1 MLMADLW
8 RKPAVRTAMWLVA
21 CAALVPACSSQAPSP
36 ATPVPTAVH
45 YEGARLIVGDAS
57 APIERAAFVVH
68 GGRIV
73 RVGRQGGI
81 EVPPGASRVDLAGKT
96 VMPALVSAHMHI
108 GFLAG
113 NDFGPQH
120 YTRDE
125 IVEQLRRYAYYGLG
139 AVFSVGTDVGPLS
152 FEIEKAPPPDGARL
166 LTAGR
171 GMAAPDGGPGIPS
184 IANTSYPITTVEEGR
199 ARVRELKALGAH
211 AVKIWVDDR
220 GGRVKKLTP
229 ALYRPI
235 IEEAHAQGLKALAH
249 VYYLADAHDLVDAG
263 IDGFMH
269 LVRDKVMDDALIAKM
284 KAKNVYTAANIG
296 GSRRAGLSEIP
307 ASSLALLAE
316 TVPPDVVTTLT
327 TSMRA
332 KDATAVAASKA
343 TYERMAT
350 SLARLNAA
358 GVTIVL
364 GGDTGIPGAWHGWA
378 EQYELETM
386 AAAGMSPAQVIAAS
400 TSIPARLLALD
411 DLGTIAPGK
420 SADFLVL
427 DANPLDDIGN
437 TSRISAVYLRGQAL
451 DRAAFRA
458 RWAGGP
464 GAAQAAAPG
473 FKVDPYW
480 PKPFP
485 LFKDAQGNFHR
496 WATGE
501 VGGTCV
507 DSHDHIFTLNR
518 GWQNS
523 QLGKL
528 HTFEAFSSVPAPPV
542 VAYDPDGNV
551 ALSWGDASH
560 LAPGGGTK
568 VMPESLHGCF
578 VDHDD
583 NVWIAGNNDGVVQK
597 YTHDGKLLLQIGT
610 KGLCD
615 GKAPAAPAA
624 NLFFPTC
631 VSPGLNSSR
640 TLLNDP
646 ADIAVDPNP
655 DPVTGARGSVYIADG
670 YGNHRVVVFD
680 ANGKYLRQWGSPGT
694 GPGQFAAE
702 GGGHP
707 HCVILGADSLVY
719 TCDRGNARVQVFDRQ
734 GALQRV
740 IPIAPE
746 GFSYQGL
753 RTNDIAFSP
762 DPAQAFFYTS
772 DVGAGTVWIL
782 NRTAGKVVGG
792 FGGMGQGAGQF
803 IGVHTMAVDSKGNL
817 YVSEGGGGR
826 RTQKFVRQ

>member
-1 MLMADLW
+1 M
-8 RKPAVRTAMWLVA
+8 RGTGWLVA
-21 CAALVPACSSQAPSP
+21 CALMLSACANPAAPPPPAASS
-36 ATPVPTAVH
+36 PVLF
-45 YEGARLIVGDAS
+45 EGARLIPGDGS
-57 APIERAAFVVH
+57 APIEDSAFSVVA
-68 GGRIV
+68 GKIV
-73 RVGRQGGI
+73 AVGRRG
-81 EVPPGASRVDLAGKT
+81 ELAVPHATRVDLTGKT

-108 GFLAG
+108 GFLSG

-120 YTRDE
+120 YTRDS
-125 IVEQLRRYAYYGLG
+125 IVDQLQRYAYYGLG

-152 FEIEKAPPPDGARL
+152 FEIERAQPADAARL

-184 IANTSYPITTVEEGR
+184 IANTSFPITTAEEGR
-199 ARVRELKALGAH
+199 TRVRELKALGAH

-229 ALYRPI
+229 DLYRPI

-249 VYYLADAHDLVDAG
+249 VYYLKDAHELVDAG

-269 LVRDKVMDDALIAKM
+269 LVRDQVMDDALIAKM
-284 KAKNVYTAANIG
+284 KAQRVYTAANIG
-296 GSRRAGLSEIP
+296 GSRRAGLAALP
-307 ASSLALLAE
+307 ASSLALLSE
-316 TVPPDVVTTLT
+316 TVPADVVSALV
-327 TSMRA
+327 TSLRA
-332 KDATAVAASKA
+332 KNPNAVAAAKA
-343 TYERMAT
+343 TYDTMAT
-350 SLARLNAA
+350 SLAKLNAA

-378 EQYELETM
+378 EHYELDAM
-386 AAAGMSPAQVIAAS
+386 VAAGMSPAQVIAAA
-400 TSIPARLLALD
+400 TSIPARLLELNDMGSLAA
-411 DLGTIAPGK
+411 GT

-427 DANPLDDIGN
+427 DANPLDDITN
-437 TSRISAVYLRGQAL
+437 MRRISSVYLRGRAL
-451 DRAAFRA
+451 DRAALRA
-458 RWAGGP
+458 RWTGGV
-464 GAAQAAAPG
+464 AAPQAAAPA

-485 LFKDAQGNFHR
+485 LFTDAEGRNHR

-501 VGGTCV
+501 IGGTCV

-523 QLGKL
+523 GLGKL

-551 ALSWGDASH
+551 VLSWGDPSH
-560 LAPGGGTK
+560 LSPGGGTK

-583 NVWIAGNNDGVVQK
+583 NVWIAGNADGVVQK
-597 YTHDGKLLLQIGT
+597 YTHDGTLLLQIGT

-615 GKAPAAPAA
+615 GPAPTAAPPA
-624 NLFFPTC
+624 NVFFPTC
-631 VSPGLNSSR
+631 VSPGLNSSKTR
-640 TLLNDP
+640 LNDP
-646 ADIAVDPNP
+646 ADISVDPAP
-655 DPVTGARGSVYIADG
+655 DPVTKARGSVYIADG
-670 YGNHRVVVFD
+670 YGNHRIVVFD
-680 ANGKYLRQWGSPGT
+680 AQGQYLRQWGSPGS

-719 TCDRGNARVQVFDRQ
+719 TCDRGNARVQVFDRM
-734 GALQRV
+734 GVLQRI

-746 GFSYQGL
+746 GFAYQGL
-753 RTNDIAFSP
+753 RTNDIGFSK

-772 DVGAGTVWIL
+772 DVGSGTVWIL
-782 NRTAGKVVGG
+782 NRTQGAVVGG
-792 FGGMGQGAGQF
+792 IGGMGQGAGQF
-803 IGVHTMAVDSKGNL
+803 VGVHTMAVDSKGNL

-826 RTQKFVRQ
+826 RTQKFVKQ